1 MGEISSSF
9 GLTIRDM
16 ETIVD
21 IFKKHP
27 AVHEVHVFGS
37 RAKGSYQP
45 GSDID
50 LAIMNEG
57 VNTQELSR
65 MRAAFEDSLLPY
77 FVDLVN
83 FPQLKHAEL
92 KEHIQRVG
100 KVIYSKC

>member
-1 MGEISSSF
+1 MSEVSSTF
-9 GLTIRDM
+9 GLTTRDLQ
-16 ETIVD
+16 TIAN
-21 IFKKHP
+21 IFRKHP
-27 AVHEVHVFGS
+27 AVHEVYVFGS

-57 VNTQELSR
+57 VNAQELSR

-83 FPQLKHAEL
+83 FPALKHTEL
-92 KEHIQRVG
+92 KAHIQRVG
-100 KVIYSKC
+100 KVIYSKF

>member
-83 FPQLKHAEL
+83 FPQLKHTEL
-92 KEHIQRVG
+92 KAHIQRVG
-100 KVIYSKC
+100 KIIYSTC